1 VNPYDVHEVGEAI
14 HRALEMGQ
22 AERRIRMDRM
32 RRQVTDHNVYR
43 WAASI
48 LGDLRELRIEDLD
61 TAHLEAAEAAQGSAR
76 ALSA

>member
-1 VNPYDVHEVGEAI
+1 
-14 HRALEMGQ
+14 
-22 AERRIRMDRM
+22 M